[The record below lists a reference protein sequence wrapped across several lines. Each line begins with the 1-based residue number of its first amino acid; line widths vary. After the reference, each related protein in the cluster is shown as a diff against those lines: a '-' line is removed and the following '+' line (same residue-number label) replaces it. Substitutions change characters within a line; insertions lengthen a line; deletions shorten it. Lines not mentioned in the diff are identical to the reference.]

1 MTLVRRAE
9 EKDRQAFLELWK
21 VCFGDSDAFCDW
33 FFTHRFL
40 PSYSVVLETEGEI
53 ASCMQAFPYMLW
65 IRGREIPAAMLCG
78 VSTHPKHRKKGYMGQ
93 IFRYEMQLL
102 REKGCMAAPHTP
114 AVLPSYFSFGHLPV
128 ADAGYLTCRA
138 VPSMKESRRLVPV
151 EGEALE
157 SLYPFY
163 QRIAAGYSGMV
174 ARTKEDFLRKAA
186 DYAADGGRC
195 AAYIEKE
202 EIKGYAFYYR
212 TEQEMTCVEVLA
224 EDGYYHFLLEGLFV
238 LAEGLAFS
246 AKLPP
251 ERYLSFPFAKLER
264 KQKGVMGLCNV
275 SALLRA
281 LELQIPYCVQVQDA
295 VVPENNGVFDFQG
308 NTVTDVP
315 IFAIT
320 AGHLMQ
326 ALVGYAS
333 LEELRAEL
341 QIFDEERF
349 QEINAR
355 LPKQDCY
362 IIDEY

>member
-1 MTLVRRAE
+1 MTEVRRAE
-9 EKDRQAFLELWK
+9 EKDRRAFLELWK

-53 ASCMQAFPYMLW
+53 ASCMQAFPYALW

-78 VSTHPKHRKKGYMGQ
+78 VSTHPNHRKKGYMGQ

-102 REKGCMAAPHTP
+102 REKGCMVAPHTP
-114 AVLPSYFSFGHLPV
+114 AVLPSYFAFGHLPV

-138 VPSMKESRRLVPV
+138 VPSMKESRRLVSV

-163 QRIAAGYSGMV
+163 QRIAAGYSGIV

-186 DYAADGGRC
+186 DYAADGGKC

-224 EDGYYHFLLEGLFV
+224 EDGYYHSLLEGLFAW
-238 LAEGLAFS
+238 AEGLAFS

-264 KQKGVMGLCNV
+264 KQKGVMGFCNV
-275 SALLRA
+275 AALLKA
-281 LELQIPYCVQVQDA
+281 LELQIPYSLQVVDT
-295 VVPENNGVFDFQG
+295 VLPENNGVFDFRG
-308 NTVTDVP
+308 NLVKDTPVFT
-315 IFAIT
+315 IS
-320 AGHLMQ
+320 AGHLLQ

-333 LEELRAEL
+333 LEELREEL

-349 QEINAR
+349 QEIHAL